1 MRSRMFKIISIIFV
15 VMILMLT
22 LKLILS
28 DIIKGNNI
36 VWLDK
41 VLDIAFMVS
50 VIALIFSTVVTAI
63 FSIRDCIRKEG
74 RQYVDKFLL
83 KVVSIFV
90 LLFVFRYNDG
100 NYLNGVVYHAL
111 IWIIVP
117 RAYDYITSN
126 EQ

>member
-1 MRSRMFKIISIIFV
+1 MRSKLFKVVSTIFAA
-15 VMILMLT
+15 MILL
-22 LKLILS
+22 LSLNLLLS
-28 DIIKGNNI
+28 DIIAKNKI

-50 VIALIFSTVVTAI
+50 VILLILSTIVAAI

-83 KVVSIFV
+83 KVVCIFV
-90 LLFVFRYNDG
+90 LLFVFRYSDK
-100 NYLNGVVYHAL
+100 NYMEGVVYPAL
-111 IWIIVP
+111 IWIVVP